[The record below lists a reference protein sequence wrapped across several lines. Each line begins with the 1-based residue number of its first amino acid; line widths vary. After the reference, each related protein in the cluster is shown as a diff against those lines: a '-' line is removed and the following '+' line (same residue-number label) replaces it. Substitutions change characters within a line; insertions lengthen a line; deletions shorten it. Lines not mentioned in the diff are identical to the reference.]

1 MGSKHI
7 QWDWWEKWFK
17 TTLDRSDWF
26 GLVWLGINDDD
37 ILAVSF
43 LRLYSFNYQSVIMLA
58 CGEEGR

>member
-7 QWDWWEKWFK
+7 QWDWWEK
-17 TTLDRSDWF
+17 WF